1 MDENKNFQQFFEEK
15 ISEINKASMIVHK
28 KLKECNYGIFM
39 CKPHGMPDEEFLN
52 LINNNKET

>member
-1 MDENKNFQQFFEEK
+1 MDENKSFQQFFEEK

-39 CKPHGMPDEEFLN
+39 CKPHGMPDEVFLK
-52 LINNNKET
+52 LI